1 MGNAV
6 VHFELIG
13 PDPARLRAFYGELF
27 GWEAPAGSPVVGR
40 VSAPNEYSFI
50 PPDAGAPPAAGGIG
64 GGPGFDSHVV
74 FYVGVEDVREAL
86 AQADRLGATVVM
98 PPQRNKEGQ
107 VTVGHSPDRSDLPT
121 QRWPSVLPPATS
133 KRLRIGASH
142 GRLAQAR
149 LNRLNETW
157 CGRRRLWP

>member
-1 MGNAV
+1 MRNGVNERADSWHAEIMGNAV

-86 AQADRLGATVVM
+86 AKADRLGAAVVM
-98 PPQRNKEGQ
+98 PPQRNEEGQ
-107 VTVGHSPDRSDLPT
+107 VTVGHFRD
-121 QRWPSVLPPATS
+121 PAGN
-133 KRLRIGASH
+133 LVGVA
-142 GRLAQAR
+142 G
-149 LNRLNETW
+149 
-157 CGRRRLWP
+157 PV